1 MIEPVERWFESR
13 GWEPFPFQREV
24 WRRYLAGESGLVHVA
39 TGFGKTLAA
48 WLGPVIEGAAAPG
61 ARAVPA
67 KRGDA
72 PPLAVLWIT
81 PMRALAQDLVKNLRE
96 VTGEVAPGWLVEG
109 RTGDTSST
117 DRGRQSRQL
126 PTALVTTPESL
137 SVLLSR
143 EDAAERFAHLQCVV
157 VDEWHELFGTKRGV
171 QTELALAR
179 LRRLA
184 PGLRTWGLSATLG
197 NLPEAMV
204 SLLGSGGAGEADG
217 GGALVESD
225 RRRTLEVRSVVP
237 REIEC
242 FPWAGHMGLRL
253 LDEVAAALDTARTA
267 LVFTNTRAQ
276 AERWYQAL
284 CYARYDD
291 REGIAL
297 HHGSLDREQRAEVE
311 AGLASGRY
319 RAVVATSSL
328 DLGVDFSPVD
338 LVVHVG
344 SPKGI
349 ARLAQRA
356 GRSGHSPGL
365 DSRLLCVP
373 THALELVEFAAAREA
388 LERGAAEPRLPLRRP
403 LDVLAQHIVTV
414 AVGGGFVPA
423 ELLAEVRTTHA
434 FRDLSDGEWAWALD
448 FTRFGGDT
456 LSGYERFARVV
467 EGKGGK
473 LVVASRRIA
482 RDHRLNIGT
491 IVGYGSLDVKF
502 RNGRRLG
509 SIEEVFVSRLRP
521 GDAFTFSGRSL
532 ELVKVED
539 AAAIVRAASN
549 PATLVPRWFGG
560 RMPLSNELAE
570 AVRRA
575 MAAVKRTL
583 ETGESTG
590 APELDG
596 VAPLFARQAA
606 VSRIPEPDELLIER
620 VRTRDGDH
628 AFLFPL
634 EGRLVHEGLAA
645 LLAWRATRA
654 ARVTVTQSVN
664 DWGLELVT
672 RGQLPVGDD
681 EWAALLT
688 PEGLLEDLLACLD
701 GSGLARRHFR
711 EIARVAGLVQQGL
724 PGARKGQRQLQA
736 SAGLVFDVLTEH
748 DPENLLLEQA
758 RREVMERTLE
768 FTRLRTG
775 LEQLRER
782 RICVER
788 PGSLTPLGFPLWAER
803 VRERVSSES
812 WEDRV
817 RQMADQ
823 LQGRGTVA
831 ATGARGA
838 RRRKA

>member
-1 MIEPVERWFESR
+1 MIDAVERWFEAR
-13 GWEPFPFQREV
+13 GWTAFPFQREV

-48 WLGPVIEGAAAPG
+48 WLGPVIEGAGAPG
-61 ARAVPA
+61 AGQAPA

-72 PPLAVLWIT
+72 PPLAVIWIT

-96 VTGEVAPGWLVEG
+96 VTGEVAPGWIVEG

-117 DRGRQSRQL
+117 DRGRQSRRL

-143 EDAAERFAHLQCVV
+143 EDAAERFAQLQCVV

-179 LRRLA
+179 LRSLA

-197 NLPEAMV
+197 NLPEAMA
-204 SLLGSGGAGEADG
+204 SLLGTSAASGSGA

-225 RRRTLEVRSVVP
+225 RRRALEVRSVVP

-253 LDEVAAALDTARTA
+253 LDEVAAALGEARTA

-291 REGIAL
+291 RERIAL

-311 AGLASGRY
+311 IGLASGRY

-338 LVVHVG
+338 LVVQVG
-344 SPKGI
+344 SPKGV

-365 DSRLLCVP
+365 GSRLLCVP

-388 LERGAAEPRLPLRRP
+388 LERGEAEPRLPLRRP
-403 LDVLAQHIVTV
+403 LDVLAQHLVTV
-414 AVGGGFVPA
+414 AVGGGFFPE
-423 ELLAEVRTTHA
+423 ELLAEVRSTHA
-434 FRDLSDGEWAWALD
+434 FRDLSDEEWTWALD
-448 FTRFGGDT
+448 FTRFGGET
-456 LSGYERFARVV
+456 LSGYERFARVI

-473 LVVASRRIA
+473 LVIASRRVA

-539 AAAIVRAASN
+539 SAAIVRAASN

-560 RMPLSNELAE
+560 RMPLSSELAE

-575 MAAVKRTL
+575 LSGIKRTL
-583 ETGESTG
+583 ETGESSG
-590 APELDG
+590 SPELDG
-596 VAPLFARQAA
+596 VAPLFARQAQ
-606 VSRIPEPDELLIER
+606 VSRIPEPSELLIER

-628 AFLFPL
+628 AFLYPL

-664 DWGLELVT
+664 DWGLELVART
-672 RGQLPVGDD
+672 ELPVGDG
-681 EWAALLT
+681 EWRELLS
-688 PEGLLEDLLACLD
+688 PEGLLEDLLSCLD

-748 DPENLLLEQA
+748 DPDNLLLEQA

-768 FTRLRTG
+768 FSRLRAG
-775 LEQLRER
+775 LEQLRGR
-782 RICVER
+782 VIRVER
-788 PGSLTPLGFPLWAER
+788 PASLTPLGFPLWAER
-803 VRERVSSES
+803 VRERTSSES

-817 RQMADQ
+817 RQMADR
-823 LQGRGTVA
+823 LQ
-831 ATGARGA
+831 ARGA
-838 RRRKA
+838 QP